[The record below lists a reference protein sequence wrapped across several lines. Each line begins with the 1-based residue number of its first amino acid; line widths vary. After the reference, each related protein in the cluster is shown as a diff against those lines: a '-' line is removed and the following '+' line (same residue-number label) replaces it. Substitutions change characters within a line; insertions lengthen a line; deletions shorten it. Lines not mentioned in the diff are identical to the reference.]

1 VYEDLA
7 MFLINVISNI
17 IYKNPSL
24 AGLLKVI
31 GLKDPYMKLELLLL
45 HLMNSVFKKGT
56 LS

>member
-17 IYKNPSL
+17 IYTNASL
-24 AGLLKVI
+24 AGLLKVM
-31 GLKDPYMKLELLLL
+31 GRKDSYRKFELLLL